1 MQEDTSRQA
10 DFEIKATSF
19 EYFFHIFLK
28 MYFDKEIAWGYF
40 YKWIYYKN
48 NDINKFQCRVN
59 YLLLILNVN
68 FLFCSL
74 FIVSAFLLSKINK
87 NSLNL

>member
-28 MYFDKEIAWGYF
+28 MYFDKEIA
-40 YKWIYYKN
+40 
-48 NDINKFQCRVN
+48 
-59 YLLLILNVN
+59 
-68 FLFCSL
+68 
-74 FIVSAFLLSKINK
+74 
-87 NSLNL
+87 